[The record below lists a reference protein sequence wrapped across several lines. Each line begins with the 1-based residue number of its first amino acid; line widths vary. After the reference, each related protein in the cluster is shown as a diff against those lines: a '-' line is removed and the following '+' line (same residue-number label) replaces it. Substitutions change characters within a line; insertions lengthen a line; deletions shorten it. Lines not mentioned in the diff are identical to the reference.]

1 MTSHAHDTS
10 STRSAI
16 AAQPAIDRPAA
27 RRFRLIA
34 ALYNRNFR
42 CLWIAQLCSAFVQR
56 MGDVVMG
63 WLMLEITRSPFLVG
77 LVIAM
82 RRVGTLLGPW
92 AGVLADRMDRRR
104 LALVLSTLMLG
115 VALTLASLIYLRQ
128 LEVWHLFAASL
139 ASSMLWAFYQPVQ
152 QSLQADILESGD
164 LTNGITLTNMAMN
177 MTTIGGPAVG
187 GLLLACCRPARRVWD
202 WTDAEMVLSLNWSHY
217 NPSRL
222 YAATSLGGV
231 LVSNDLGLNW
241 GRALFRL
248 PDAVVGPLELE
259 GAALGVLLAYLLMVA
274 LHSTQLIGYSLM
286 VVSQRARRQ
295 REVSIWQ
302 NLREGFSYSRQEA
315 GLWSSL
321 LLAGLVNLVGLPLQS
336 TLLPVFAREVF
347 TVSATGLGGLGAMAG
362 AGALLGSFI
371 MVRVG
376 AMQWAGRM
384 MVWGTFGWSLMVLIF
399 ALMPSYEIAL
409 GVLCLVGVVQSFSL
423 TNITIMLLNTSS
435 SDMRGRIMGLRSLA
449 VAPHFLG
456 GLLSGAIAE
465 RLGAPQAAIICGIV
479 GMVVTLCV
487 APWVPRQGQ
496 GPAADASQ
504 AS

>member
-1 MTSHAHDTS
+1 MTKHDVS
-10 STRSAI
+10 ATRPVI
-16 AAQPAIDRPAA
+16 RPPVDLPTPQ
-27 RRFRLIA
+27 RFRLIA

-42 CLWIAQLCSAFVQR
+42 YLWIAQLCSAFVQR

-63 WLMLEITRSPFLVG
+63 WLILEMTRSPLLVG
-77 LVIAM
+77 LVIAL

-104 LALVLSTLMLG
+104 LALVLSILMLS
-115 VALTLASLIYLRQ
+115 VALTLASLIYMRQ
-128 LEVWHLFAASL
+128 LEVWHIFAASL

-202 WTDAEMVLSLNWSHY
+202 WTDADMVLSLNWSHY

-222 YAATSLGGV
+222 YAATSQGGV
-231 LVSNDLGLNW
+231 LVSHDLGLSW
-241 GRALFRL
+241 GKALFRL
-248 PDAVVGPLELE
+248 PDAIVGPLELE
-259 GAALGVLLAYLLMVA
+259 GAALGVLLAYLLMVL
-274 LHSTQLIGYSLM
+274 LHATQLVGYALM

-295 REVSIWQ
+295 RDVSIWH
-302 NLREGFSYSRQEA
+302 NLREGLRYSRQEA
-315 GLWSSL
+315 GLWTSL

-347 TVSATGLGGLGAMAG
+347 TVSATGLGGLGAVAG

-371 MVRVG
+371 LVRVG
-376 AMQWAGRM
+376 TMQRAGRM
-384 MVWGTFGWSLMVLIF
+384 MVWGTFAWSLMVLIF
-399 ALMPSYEIAL
+399 ALMPTYEVAL
-409 GVLCLVGVVQSFSL
+409 GVLCLVGIVQSFSL
-423 TNITIMLLNTSS
+423 TNMTIMLLNTSS
-435 SDMRGRIMGLRSLA
+435 ADMRGRVMGLRSLA

-465 RLGAPQAAIICGIV
+465 HLGAPQAAIACGIV
-479 GMVVTLCV
+479 GMVVTLGV
-487 APWVPRQGQ
+487 APWVPKQTQRS
-496 GPAADASQ
+496 AAG
-504 AS
+504 